1 MKIRASVIKEFFRK
15 SIHLCSGFVPLFLYL
30 AFWPTIILLICAV
43 CIYSICEFLR
53 LKGHQV
59 PVISLITETAARK
72 RDEDKFVL
80 GPVTLVFGILIAALY
95 LPPEPAK
102 IGIFALAFG
111 DGCASL
117 VGKLIGR
124 VKIPHMGGKTL
135 EGCLGCFTA
144 VFIATF
150 AVSHNPLV
158 SLYTALVTMCIEVL
172 PLFDFDNILIPICV
186 GTFFGLITGI
196 IPLPF

>member
-1 MKIRASVIKEFFRK
+1 MKVRASVIKEIFRK
-15 SIHLCSGFVPLFLYL
+15 SIHLCSGIVPLFLALFY
-30 AFWPTIILLICAV
+30 WPVIILLICAV
-43 CIYSICEFLR
+43 VIYSICEILR
-53 LKGHQV
+53 LKGHSV
-59 PVISLITETAARK
+59 PIVSIITETAARK

-80 GPVTLVFGILIAALY
+80 GPVTLVIGILIAALV

-124 VKIPHMGGKTL
+124 VKIPHMGGKTF

-144 VFIATF
+144 VFIATLV
-150 AVSHNPLV
+150 VSHNPLV

-186 GTFFGLITGI
+186 GTFYGLITGI
-196 IPLPF
+196 IPF